1 MIAGYKPSNIEDSE
15 FEENEKLL
23 ILEEENS
30 NLRKLLSE
38 LNEYLVKLGTFKPLV
53 MDQCRI
59 FIEKIKKQM
68 NNDNS

>member
-1 MIAGYKPSNIEDSE
+1 MIAGYKPSEIEDAE

-53 MDQCRI
+53 MDQCRH
-59 FIEKIKKQM
+59 FIKKIKKQI

>member
-1 MIAGYKPSNIEDSE
+1 MIAGYKPSNIEDAE

-38 LNEYLVKLGTFKPLV
+38 LN
-53 MDQCRI
+53 
-59 FIEKIKKQM
+59 
-68 NNDNS
+68 